1 MRTRRISAVLAA
13 LSVSLLGGGAIAVAS
28 AVSSTPGPQVVIPAR
43 NGSDA
48 KASSKSTS
56 TKPAGSDDPA
66 NHDRGDDSTKAV
78 PKPQPTTRPAGSDDP
93 ANHDVGDD
101 HSTDVPG
108 TTTPDDGS
116 HDGTTPTTVVDDNGG
131 HGTDDGAGHDVGDDH
146 GGTSGSGS
154 DSSGSDSSGS
164 GSGSD
169 GSGHGSDG

>member
-48 KASSKSTS
+48 KASSKSMS
-56 TKPAGSDDPA
+56 TKPQPTTRTAGSDDPA
-66 NHDRGDDSTKAV
+66 NHDLGDDSTKAA
-78 PKPQPTTRPAGSDDP
+78 PKPQPTTMP
-93 ANHDVGDD
+93 ANHDLGDD

-108 TTTPDDGS
+108 TTTPDDSG

-131 HGTDDGAGHDVGDDH
+131 HGTDDG
-146 GGTSGSGS
+146 
-154 DSSGSDSSGS
+154 
-164 GSGSD
+164 
-169 GSGHGSDG
+169 